1 MIELTGVSKRYGAVT
16 ALDNVT
22 ITIPDRA
29 RVAVLGPSGSGK
41 TTLLRVLA
49 GLEIPDTGTIA
60 IDGTI
65 VNDPGPLVP
74 PAGRGIGFVFQVP
87 ALWPHM
93 TVRNNILFAMGG
105 IEPAEAD
112 RRLGDLLDRMSIAPL
127 RDRYPDQISGG
138 QARRVALA
146 RALAPRPSI
155 LLFDEPLTNLDDE
168 IREELLTLIGES
180 VKDSGATMVFVTH
193 NKAEA
198 GIVADT
204 ILKCRDG
211 QITGPLVRTQG
222 NGHDKTGSAPI

>member
-1 MIELTGVSKRYGAVT
+1 MIELTGISKRYGAVT

-22 ITIPDRA
+22 LSIPDHA
-29 RVAVLGPSGSGK
+29 RIAVLGPSGSGK

-49 GLEIPDTGTIA
+49 GLEIPDSGSIS
-60 IDGTI
+60 IDGRI
-65 VNDPGPLVP
+65 VNDPDPIIP
-74 PAGRGIGFVFQVP
+74 PSGRAIGFVFQAP

-93 TVRNNILFAMGG
+93 TVGNNILFAMGG
-105 IEPAEAD
+105 TGPAEAD
-112 RRLGDLLDRMSIAPL
+112 RRLGELLDRMSITQL

-168 IREELLTLIGES
+168 IREELLVLIGES

-193 NKAEA
+193 NRTEA

-204 ILKCRDG
+204 ILKCKDG
-211 QITGPLVRTQG
+211 RITGPLVRG
-222 NGHDKTGSAPI
+222 TGAAPI